1 MAAQLQLMAEQLDSF
16 ASQILEKATKSNKK
30 KNERKLKHQR
40 TLHESFKILLLSN
53 RFLRNKINVQS

>member
-1 MAAQLQLMAEQLDSF
+1 MAAQLQLMAGQIDSL
-16 ASQILEKATKSNKK
+16 ANQILEKAKKQNKK

-40 TLHESFKILLLSN
+40 TLRENFKIVLISN